1 MADTILVCTAWP
13 YVNGSLHV
21 GHLAGVYVPAD
32 IFARYQRLRGNDV
45 LMVSGS
51 DEHGTPITVRAE
63 QEGVTPKEIAD
74 RYHAEFLGYW
84 RSLGIS
90 YDLYTRTG
98 TDTHRRVVQDEFLLL
113 RDNGYL
119 FEQTTDA
126 FFDEQANRFLPD
138 RYVEGTCPNC
148 GYEKARGDQCENC
161 GKLLDP
167 TDLINPRSRITGST
181 PVKRATTHFYI
192 DLPKLNQPLLDWV
205 RPMTHW
211 RPNVYRFTMNFLEG
225 GLQAR
230 AVTRDMAWGVPVPA
244 VIPGYEDKRIYVW
257 IEACTG
263 YLSASVE
270 WAERSGA
277 PDAWERWWKDPAVRQ
292 YYFIGKD
299 NIPFHTVIW
308 PAILI
313 GRGDMILPYDVPANE
328 YMNFGGQ
335 KASKSAGI
343 GTTVPDLLKAFDP
356 DPIRYYLTANAPE
369 NSDSDYN
376 PDELI
381 RRNNDELVAA
391 WGNLVHRTLTFT
403 QRYFDGKVPG
413 DGSTDPAIAAEIERT
428 FEAVTTRLDGARFK
442 ETIGE
447 VMALA
452 RAGNRYFDEQA
463 PWKMVKVDHEAA
475 GQAIGTLLNL
485 INALKVLFAP
495 FLPFTSEKLHGL
507 LGYDDELSAHGWKAE
522 SLPVGQALP
531 KPSPLFVK
539 FDTTAPAPAQSA
551 AT

>member
-32 IFARYQRLRGNDV
+32 TFARFERLRGNNV

-74 RYHAEFLGYW
+74 RYHEEFLGYW
-84 RSLGIS
+84 RDLGIS

-98 TDTHRRVVQDEFLLL
+98 TDTHRRVVQEEFLLL

-119 FEQTTDA
+119 FEETSEA
-126 FFDEQANRFLPD
+126 FYDEKAGRFLPD

-148 GYEKARGDQCENC
+148 GYAKARGDQCDNC

-167 TDLINPRSRITGST
+167 IELIEPKSRFSGEA
-181 PVKRATTHFYI
+181 PVRRDTTHFYI
-192 DLPKLNQPLLDWV
+192 DLPKLNQPLLDFAT
-205 RPMTHW
+205 PKTYW
-211 RPNVYRFTMNFLEG
+211 RPNTYRFTRNFLEG
-225 GLQAR
+225 GLQPR
-230 AVTRDMAWGVPVPA
+230 AVTRDMSWGVPVPA
-244 VIPGYEDKRIYVW
+244 EISGYEDKRIYVW

-270 WAERSGA
+270 WAERSGDPA
-277 PDAWERWWKDPAVRQ
+277 AWERWWKDESVRQ

-313 GRGDMILPYDVPANE
+313 GRGDTILPYDVPANE

-369 NSDSDYN
+369 NSDSDYSS
-376 PDELI
+376 DDLI

-391 WGNLVHRTLTFT
+391 WGNLVNRTLTFT
-403 QRYFDGKVPG
+403 QRYFNGKVPG
-413 DGSTDPAIAAEIERT
+413 DGATDPALAAEIEKT
-428 FEAVTTRLDGARFK
+428 FGTVTNLLASARFK

-452 RAGNRYFDEQA
+452 RAGNRFFDERA
-463 PWKMVKVDHEAA
+463 PWRQVKEDHAAA
-475 GQAIGTLLNL
+475 GRTIGSMLNL

-495 FLPFTSEKLHGL
+495 FLPFTSAKLHAL
-507 LGYDDELSAHGWKAE
+507 LGYEDSLESHGWRIE
-522 SLPVGQALP
+522 PLTVGTPLPR
-531 KPSPLFVK
+531 PSPLFIK
-539 FDTTAPAPAQSA
+539 IDPSTLPGA
-551 AT
+551 